1 MIQPCEYF
9 LSLNRGRRTSR
20 YGYEWRGSRVHP
32 RSLPALCAIR
42 RQRTPEKPFRQRRGL
57 RLRSRL
63 KYKHDLRHYQA
74 FSVLFKIS
82 DFSQSGNLL
91 GEYLRTTN
99 ARSVMNSF
107 RTPFRP
113 SFYQHDLSDF
123 VQSCQNPEHPLSHRH
138 SLQPTPLY
146 QIHLRKD
153 KPGVDLISKR
163 GLTSLVQCPMRVLSF
178 SPRFGRVS
186 LGVPLCLALTDG
198 CPFSVG

>member
-9 LSLNRGRRTSR
+9 LSLNRGGRTSR

-57 RLRSRL
+57 RLQSRL

-74 FSVLFKIS
+74 FSVLYKIS
-82 DFSQSGNLL
+82 GLFQSGNLL
-91 GEYLRTTN
+91 GEYLRKTN

-123 VQSCQNPEHPLSHRH
+123 VQFVRILNTRSAIDTRSNQ
-138 SLQPTPLY
+138 
-146 QIHLRKD
+146 
-153 KPGVDLISKR
+153 
-163 GLTSLVQCPMRVLSF
+163 
-178 SPRFGRVS
+178 PRFTKSTRVKIN
-186 LGVPLCLALTDG
+186 LA
-198 CPFSVG
+198 SI